1 MEFFWFNN
9 LLIVLK
15 WLINGLKINKKG
27 KVIKK

>member
-15 WLINGLKINKKG
+15 WLINDLKINKKG